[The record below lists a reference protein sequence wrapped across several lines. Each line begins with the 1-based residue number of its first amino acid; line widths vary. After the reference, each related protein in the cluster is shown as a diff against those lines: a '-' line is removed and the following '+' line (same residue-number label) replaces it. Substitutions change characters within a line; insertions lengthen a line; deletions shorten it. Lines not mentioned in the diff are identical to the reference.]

1 VVGFG
6 IARPEHVAA
15 VAEHAD
21 GVIVASALVDL
32 LQDVPTA
39 VRATT
44 ARQYVR
50 DMKAAGRRQPAA
62 AEPRAGA

>member
-1 VVGFG
+1 
-6 IARPEHVAA
+6 